1 MEEEIEAGAPKWM
14 ATFADLMS
22 LLMCFFVLLL
32 SFSEIDAQKYK
43 LIAGS
48 MKNAF
53 GVQQERIALK
63 DPSGIDETVQIK
75 PDQALDP
82 KVVEQQEEEQ
92 KGQQMM
98 EQIQALVAETK
109 RDVNKLE
116 ESLQAEVNGGQLDI
130 ESGFRSITIRIKEKG
145 SFSSGSADLQPDFTA
160 VIDKVRDLLKDVK
173 GQIAVEGHTDNIDIK
188 TAAFPSNL
196 ALSSAR
202 ALSVA
207 HALMEGGVIPHERF
221 LVVGHADTQP
231 FMSNDTPEG
240 RSANRRVELVIR
252 QEVSQEVADAIRNL
266 SETNPEFMDSLDIE
280 TAGSGGGPQAGAG
293 E

>member
-1 MEEEIEAGAPKWM
+1 MEEAGGSPKWM

-43 LIAGS
+43 LIAGY

-63 DPSGIDETVQIK
+63 DPSGIDETVQIN

-82 KVVEQQEEEQ
+82 KPAEELTEEE
-92 KGQQMM
+92 KMA
-98 EQIQALVAETK
+98 QIQELVMETR
-109 RDVNKLE
+109 RDVENLE
-116 ESLQAEVNGGQLDI
+116 DSLDKEIRGGQLDI

-145 SFSSGSADLQPDFTA
+145 SFGSGSADLQPEFID
-160 VIDKVRDLLKDVK
+160 VLDKVRDLVKDIE
-173 GQIAVEGHTDNIDIK
+173 GRISVEGHTDNIDIK
-188 TAAFPSNL
+188 TSAFPSNWS
-196 ALSSAR
+196 LSSAR

-207 HALMEGGVIPHERF
+207 HALMENEVIPHERF
-221 LVVGHADTQP
+221 LIVGHADTLP
-231 FMSNDTPEG
+231 VDTNDTAEG

-252 QEVSQEVADAIRNL
+252 QEISEEVAKSIREF
-266 SETNPEFMDSLDIE
+266 SDSNPEFLDSLE
-280 TAGSGGGPQAGAG
+280 AG
-293 E
+293 EPVLEPSPPAP